1 MATIN
6 YSDNIKRGMTLVSV
20 MTTRQSRLG
29 PITSLPQEDMG
40 DIITINLV
48 SEAMRGMG
56 EALLMFTTSQLA
68 ADNSIQN

>member
-1 MATIN
+1 
-6 YSDNIKRGMTLVSV
+6 MTLVSV

-68 ADNSIQN
+68 DDNSIQN

>member
-1 MATIN
+1 
-6 YSDNIKRGMTLVSV
+6 MTLVSV
-20 MTTRQSRLG
+20 MTTRQFRLG

-68 ADNSIQN
+68 VDNSIQN